1 MIPSKLSSSGPNL
14 QHFITRV
21 KVLGLYREIM
31 RATGKIENPKDK
43 KELRDWARAD
53 FEHYRNITDQDKIK
67 TLLSQGKYQLHNLQR
82 SLMLSQR
89 L

>member
-1 MIPSKLSSSGPNL
+1 MITSKLSNGPNL
-14 QHFITRV
+14 QQFITRA
-21 KVLGLYREIM
+21 KVISLYREIM
-31 RATGKIENPKDK
+31 RCTTKIDNPRDK

-53 FEHYRNITDQDKIK
+53 FEQYRKVEDQDKIM

-89 L
+89 